1 MFLSWSLGPV
11 TVFPYMEKA
20 LSDVIKLM
28 VLEMRRVSFLTFA
41 AGFNLIKF
49 VLQRGETSSAAI
61 REM

>member
-1 MFLSWSLGPV
+1 M
-11 TVFPYMEKA
+11 TVFPYMEKV

-49 VLQRGETSSAAI
+49 VLQRGEPSSAAI